1 MRRSRNIPRSIL
13 RVLLP
18 VVIVAFIPGLASAQD
33 RGDVNADRREEQ
45 VRIQVSVSSFF
56 AGPTGDSDDALK
68 LREHIRRS
76 IYEMAAGEC
85 GLVQQVLAKTCR
97 LESVNVNLNQQPNG
111 QVDGYVASGNFAL
124 RVTQK

>member
-1 MRRSRNIPRSIL
+1 MRQPRNIL
-13 RVLLP
+13 QVLLP
-18 VVIVAFIPGLASAQD
+18 VVIVAFTPGLTSAQD

-97 LESVNVNLNQQPNG
+97 LESVNLNLNRQPNG
-111 QVDGYVASGNFAL
+111 QVDGYMASGNFAL